1 MERKDDLVADLS
13 QEELQREA
21 DAIKKAID
29 SVPEIRNV
37 YVTEDMDSRMM
48 DRIQKYN
55 EEKALA
61 HLSESDK
68 EALLIGREIQ
78 NNTYRARKPKKHKM
92 WIALAA
98 ALGVVIAMGM
108 TSVGGKN
115 IIIQVFER
123 VLGDSDKTFVDT
135 DEVEPIETLTEE
147 QAYQKIEEVFGM
159 KTVQMSYKPDG
170 MEFLNM
176 QVDEKIQ
183 EAMLYYSMGDKVCTF
198 RILAPY
204 VESSSGTEIK
214 EELLR
219 EYQISLPETE
229 ITVCEY
235 KVADTDER
243 QYTAQFSYK
252 NSQYFLSGIMQ
263 NAEIEEIIK
272 KFHFF
277 LAKWR

>member
-135 DEVEPIETLTEE
+135 DEVEPVETLTEE
-147 QAYQKIEEVFGM
+147 QAYLEVEQVLGM
-159 KTVQMSYKPDG
+159 KTVQISYKPDG
-170 MEFLNM
+170 MQFLDM
-176 QVDEKIQ
+176 QMDEKLQ
-183 EAMLYYSMGDKVCTF
+183 EAILYYSMGDKVCTF

-204 VESSSGTEIK
+204 IKSSSGIEV
-214 EELLR
+214 EDELLR

-235 KVADTDER
+235 KVADTDEL

-263 NAEIEEIIK
+263 NDEFEEIIK

-277 LAKWR
+277 

>member
-135 DEVEPIETLTEE
+135 DEVEPVETLTEE
-147 QAYQKIEEVFGM
+147 QAYLKVEQVLGM
-159 KTVQMSYKPDG
+159 KTVQISYKPDG
-170 MEFLNM
+170 MQFLDM
-176 QVDEKIQ
+176 QMDEKLQ
-183 EAMLYYSMGDKVCTF
+183 EAILYYSMGDKVCTF

-204 VESSSGTEIK
+204 IKSSSGIEV
-214 EELLR
+214 EDELLR

-235 KVADTDER
+235 KVADTDEF

-263 NAEIEEIIK
+263 NDEFEEIIK

-277 LAKWR
+277 

>member
-135 DEVEPIETLTEE
+135 DEVEPVETLTEE
-147 QAYQKIEEVFGM
+147 QAYLKVEQVLGM
-159 KTVQMSYKPDG
+159 KTVQISYKPDG
-170 MEFLNM
+170 MQFLDM
-176 QVDEKIQ
+176 QMDEKLQ
-183 EAMLYYSMGDKVCTF
+183 EAILYYSMGDKVCTF

-204 VESSSGTEIK
+204 IKSSSGIEV
-214 EELLR
+214 EDELLR

-235 KVADTDER
+235 KVADTDEL

-263 NAEIEEIIK
+263 NDEFEEIIK

-277 LAKWR
+277 

>member
-68 EALLIGREIQ
+68 EALPAGGETP
-78 NNTYRARKPKKHKM
+78 NNTYKVRKFKRRKT

-98 ALGVVIAMGM
+98 ALGIVIAMGM

-115 IIIQVFER
+115 IIVQVFER
-123 VLGDSDKTFVDT
+123 VLGDNDKTFVDT
-135 DEVEPIETLTEE
+135 DEIEPVDSLTEE
-147 QAYQKIEEVFGM
+147 EAYLKIEEAFGM
-159 KTVQMSYKPDG
+159 KAVQMTYKPSG
-170 MEFLNM
+170 MNFLNM
-176 QVDEKIQ
+176 QMDEKLQ
-183 EAMLYYSMGDKVCTF
+183 ETILYYSMGDKVCTF

-204 VESSSGTEIK
+204 IKSSSGIEV
-214 EELLR
+214 EDELLR
-219 EYQISLPETE
+219 EYQISLPKTE

-235 KVADTDER
+235 KVADTDEL

-272 KFHFF
+272 NLQFF
-277 LAKWR
+277 

>member
-135 DEVEPIETLTEE
+135 DEVEPVEPLTEE
-147 QAYQKIEEVFGM
+147 EAYAEIKEAFGM
-159 KTVQMSYKPDG
+159 EAVEMIYKPSG
-170 MEFLNM
+170 MNFLKM
-176 QVDEKIQ
+176 QMDEKLQ

-204 VESSSGTEIK
+204 IKSSSGIEV
-214 EELLR
+214 EDELLR

-229 ITVCEY
+229 IMVCEY

-263 NAEIEEIIK
+263 NDEIDKIIK
-272 KFHFF
+272 NFQFY
-277 LAKWR
+277 